1 MAQLKTHKPS
11 GQAPW
16 PLILLT
22 GETGSGRS
30 WRSAQFT
37 GSDKIG
43 RAFWI
48 DLGESCGEEYGE
60 VPGADYEV
68 VEHDGT
74 WVDIIGQV
82 EAVKE
87 VAVEHAKVGKPPV
100 LFVLDSMTHE
110 WSMLSAWTDKRARRQ
125 RGNQRKLAEDPD
137 AEIDVTMNL
146 WNDTNSRHNQLMNI
160 LKTFP
165 GIVIMIADEKEI
177 SQLDKGG
184 NPIAG
189 KKEWKPEGQKFLGR
203 DSSVWIRL
211 FREEAPQVVKC
222 RSVHYG
228 IRPGVD
234 KPKKVPDFTFDWL
247 VFDLLKC
254 NSKTRARSVSALDAD
269 QVMPDELPPLEQEPE
284 DHVATNGDKPPV
296 TSDWTQRIKQA
307 EDNKDLPLL
316 RKWRQEVRGDT
327 SKPPSDPE
335 LFAQIT
341 AAGLR
346 VKDVLRQEQMN
357 HLFALLAEGGIS
369 SSDEDKPRRLKAAQG
384 LLARDSLTTYADL
397 TDAEIAEFIE
407 TLTGLKK
414 VGTLAQRLIDFGG
427 PPVTALKVVVEELL
441 NAHNVE
447 AAISLMEQ
455 VTARPD
461 VEAEVAD
468 LLPESDKETLGI
480 REGQSVHLLDL
491 AEKVSRYTEKHKVGP
506 RVVESAAA

>member
-16 PLILLT
+16 PLVLLT

-43 RAFWI
+43 RAFWM

-74 WVDIIGQV
+74 WVDIIGQI
-82 EAVKE
+82 EAAKE

-100 LFVLDSMTHE
+100 LLVLDSMTHE

-125 RGNQRKLAEDPD
+125 RGNKRKLAEDPD
-137 AEIDVTMNL
+137 AEIDITMNL

-189 KKEWKPEGQKFLGR
+189 AKEWKPEGQKSLGR
-203 DSSVWIRL
+203 DASVWIRL

-234 KPKKVPDFTFDWL
+234 KPKKVPDFSFDWL
-247 VFDLLKC
+247 VFELLKC

-269 QVMPDELPPLEQEPE
+269 QVMPGEIPPSEQAPE
-284 DHVATNGDKPPV
+284 ESVATNGHKPPTV
-296 TSDWTQRIKQA
+296 PDWTARIKAA
-307 EDNKDLPLL
+307 EDAKDLPQL
-316 RKWRQEVRGDT
+316 RKMLTEAKD
-327 SKPPSDPE
+327 KLPSDPQ
-335 LFAQIT
+335 LLDQIT
-341 AAGLR
+341 TAGVR
-346 VKDVLRQEQMN
+346 VKRQKQMN
-357 HLFALLAEGGIS
+357 ELFALLADGGVKS
-369 SSDEDKPRRLKAAQG
+369 GDEHKPLRLRIAAN
-384 LLARDSLTTYADL
+384 LLARKLPASYAELTE
-397 TDAEIAEFIE
+397 AELAEFI
-407 TLTGLKK
+407 TVLSGLKK
-414 VGTLAQRLIDFGG
+414 VGTLTHRLVEFGTPPKIDYG
-427 PPVTALKVVVEELL
+427 PIVNGILSA
-441 NAHNVE
+441 ANVE
-447 AAISLMEQ
+447 DAAKRLGE
-455 VTARPD
+455 TAVRDD
-461 VEAEVAD
+461 VDTYITECVGPEDREVLGLRD
-468 LLPESDKETLGI
+468 DEPVKLLE
-480 REGQSVHLLDL
+480 L
-491 AEKVSRYTEKHKVGP
+491 AERVSRYCETHKVGP
-506 RVVESAAA
+506 RTLVVAA